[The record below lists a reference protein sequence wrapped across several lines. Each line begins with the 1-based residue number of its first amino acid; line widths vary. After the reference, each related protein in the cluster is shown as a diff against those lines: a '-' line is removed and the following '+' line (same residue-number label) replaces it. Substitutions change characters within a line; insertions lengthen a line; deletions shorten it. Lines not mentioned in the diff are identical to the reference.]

1 MIEEFSFDYT
11 YKGKKRTKI
20 IVTYSLQEA
29 FDRAAMFLEGLNED
43 LDLVGLDTWEDIQDA
58 CAECG
63 IDVDELIVKDE

>member
-29 FDRAAMFLEGLNED
+29 FDRAAMFLEGLDED
-43 LDLVGLDTWEDIQDA
+43 LDLVGLETWEDIQDA